1 MLFANKKLNSVKRQ
15 KTISGSHMDRKS
27 KLPPAGEMETLQGQF
42 LVAMPLMDDKRFKE
56 SVLFIVEHNS
66 EGAMAIAINEQM
78 PQIKFEDV
86 YRDLLS
92 ASAVQNNKDKK
103 IISSSMG
110 SQPVFRG
117 GPVQTNRG
125 FLLHEAQEPLEGIS
139 FPVTSTISF
148 SVSMDT
154 LRGFA
159 AKDNPGNIIFALGY
173 CGWQPGQ
180 LENELAHNV
189 WLTVPYNCDLLFVT
203 DFEKRYDFA
212 LELLGITRANL
223 SAFSSRA

>member
-1 MLFANKKLNSVKRQ
+1 
-15 KTISGSHMDRKS
+15 MDRKGEV
-27 KLPPAGEMETLQGQF
+27 PPLGEMETLQGQF

-56 SVLFIVEHNS
+56 SVLFIIEHNN

-78 PQIKFEDV
+78 PKIKFEDV
-86 YRDLLS
+86 YRDLSS
-92 ASAVQNNKDKK
+92 ASDVQNDKDKK
-103 IISSSMG
+103 IISSSMA
-110 SQPVFRG
+110 SQPVLRG

-125 FLLHEAQEPLEGIS
+125 FLLHEAQEQLEGIS
-139 FPVTSTISF
+139 FPVTSTIEF

-154 LRGFA
+154 LRDFA
-159 AKDNPGNIIFALGY
+159 KKETPGNILFALGY

-189 WLTVPYNCDLLFVT
+189 WLTVPYDEDLLFVT